1 MKNSHR
7 KRTKLI
13 TRTTLPNSIKL
24 EPCPVGPPKMDGS
37 WCRVLIKRG
46 PLEKGIGK
54 PLQYSC
60 LESSMNSIKRQKDR
74 ALKDELF
81 HVSNTLLEI
90 REITPERRKKQSQ
103 SGNNAQLWMELV
115 MEVKVQCSKEQYY
128 IGTQIV
134 RSMNQDKL
142 EVVK

>member
-1 MKNSHR
+1 M
-7 KRTKLI
+7 
-13 TRTTLPNSIKL
+13 
-24 EPCPVGPPKMDGS
+24 
-37 WCRVLIKRG
+37 
-46 PLEKGIGK
+46 
-54 PLQYSC
+54 
-60 LESSMNSIKRQKDR
+60 
-74 ALKDELF
+74 
-81 HVSNTLLEI
+81 LLEI

-115 MEVKVQCSKEQYY
+115 MEVKVRYSKEQYY